1 MAPPADLSTV
11 LGKKADETI
20 SKTDDTHRKIED
32 MQTSIQL
39 LSEEQSE
46 VKVWRPTVENRVL
59 DLQNSVYD
67 MKQKVDLFIHQ
78 LPKTSSSGDGKHA
91 HEMSAPAHLGA
102 TADAGTSGQFDHGED
117 PQHRSVGAGVVTTL
131 VPPPV
136 TGARFSQNP
145 TPVSFSGFSPAYTPA
160 VSFRAAFGHVVP
172 PLDFPK
178 FDGTNPKIWVKRCE
192 TYFDIYEVPDYYRV
206 KLAIMN
212 FTNSAAFWI
221 QSIEMDVKTLSWE
234 DLCQSV
240 VDRFERDQY
249 NHVVRQFF
257 HLKQTSTVAEYV
269 EQFDELVHQLLAHDP
284 YFFPVAITSKF
295 VDGLQ

>member
-102 TADAGTSGQFDHGED
+102 TADAGTSGQFGHGD
-117 PQHRSVGAGVVTTL
+117 DNTHRGSGRGVVTTL
-131 VPPPV
+131 LPPPV
-136 TGARFSQNP
+136 TGTLHTFDPHPSPVLNP
-145 TPVSFSGFSPAYTPA
+145 GFGWLSHAWG
-160 VSFRAAFGHVVP
+160 S
-172 PLDFPK
+172 
-178 FDGTNPKIWVKRCE
+178 
-192 TYFDIYEVPDYYRV
+192 
-206 KLAIMN
+206 AI
-212 FTNSAAFWI
+212 
-221 QSIEMDVKTLSWE
+221 
-234 DLCQSV
+234 
-240 VDRFERDQY
+240 
-249 NHVVRQFF
+249 
-257 HLKQTSTVAEYV
+257 
-269 EQFDELVHQLLAHDP
+269 P
-284 YFFPVAITSKF
+284 
-295 VDGLQ
+295 